1 MSSNTPFI
9 SIIIPHW
16 NGIDILSECLDSIK
30 QSSFS
35 EKEIIVVDNASNDG
49 SQDWIK
55 DNHPDIIL
63 VENDQNYGYAG
74 GCNRGANNASGEWL
88 LFLNNDTV
96 QETEWLGYLAK
107 AVEGKDN
114 VAAVQPKIRNY
125 YERKLFD
132 YAGGAGGHLDL
143 FCYPFA
149 KGRIFLEQEED
160 NGQYDKQAEIFWASG
175 TAFMVK
181 KIAFEAAFG
190 FDETYFAHQ
199 EEIDLCW
206 RLQLMGMHIVFEP
219 NAVVYHKNA
228 VSLPMYSFRKYYL
241 NHRNSFFMML
251 TNYNLPLTLYL
262 LPVRFALELVTIAY
276 ALVKWDLKHFSAVFK
291 SLWWLL
297 MHPHTIYKKRQLVK
311 KLRRKNDREMLKQ
324 FYRGSIV
331 YAYYIRGIKKFTDL

>member
-1 MSSNTPFI
+1 MSADNPFI

-30 QSSFS
+30 KSSFS
-35 EKEIIVVDNASNDG
+35 KIEIIVVDNASTDG
-49 SQDWIK
+49 SQEWIK
-55 DNHPDIIL
+55 DNHSDIIL

-74 GCNRGANNASGEWL
+74 GCNRGVNVASGEWL

-96 QETEWLGYLAK
+96 QETDWLDHLAK
-107 AVEGKDN
+107 AVEGKDD

-143 FCYPFA
+143 LCYPFT
-149 KGRIFLEQEED
+149 KGRIFLSLEED
-160 NGQYDKQAEIFWASG
+160 HGQYDKQTDIFWASG

-181 KIAFEAAFG
+181 KIAFEAACG

-206 RLQLMGMHIVFEP
+206 RLQLMDKRILFEP
-219 NAVVYHKNA
+219 NAIVYHKNA
-228 VSLPMYSFRKYYL
+228 VSLPMYSFQKYYL
-241 NHRNSFFMML
+241 NHRNSFFMLL

-262 LPVRFALELVTIAY
+262 LPVRFALELVAIVY
-276 ALVKWDLKHFSAVFK
+276 ALVKLDLKHLGAVFK

-297 MHPHTIYKKRQLVK
+297 THPYTIYKKRQLVR
-311 KLRRKNDREMLKQ
+311 KLRRKNDRKMLKQ
-324 FYRGSIV
+324 FYPGSIV
-331 YAYYIRGIKKFTDL
+331 YAHYIRGINIFTDL